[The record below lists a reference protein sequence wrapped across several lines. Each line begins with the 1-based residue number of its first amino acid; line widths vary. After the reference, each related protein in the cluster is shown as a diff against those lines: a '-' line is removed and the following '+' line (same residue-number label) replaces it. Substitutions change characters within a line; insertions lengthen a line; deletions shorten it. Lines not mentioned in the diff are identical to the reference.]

1 MHREQ
6 TNTQTKMS
14 KNNSVTL
21 FLMGEKGLSV
31 LKALIPYKK
40 QIVQVVGARDPNV
53 QNDYFV
59 DIHDLCEK
67 EQIKWVDRSC
77 KPIIDSA
84 YSIAIAWRWLIPIE
98 THNTLI
104 ILHDSLLPKYRGF
117 APLVNMLINHE
128 PSIGVTA
135 LFANEEFDRGD
146 IICQK
151 SDSVVYPI
159 RIDEAIEKVSKLYV
173 EIVLDI
179 IKSLSN
185 GQPICARK
193 QKESE
198 ATYSLWRDEKDYN
211 IDWNNDAE
219 YIQQF
224 VYSLG
229 YPYNGAATLI
239 EGQKYRLFDCKVVED
254 VIIENR
260 CSGKV
265 LFVRDGYP
273 IVVCGKGLLQVTK
286 LMTDDGQDALPLK
299 KYRTR
304 FE

>member
-1 MHREQ
+1 MTECK
-6 TNTQTKMS
+6 TNICCLNTPQ
-14 KNNSVTL
+14 SVVEYL
-21 FLMGEKGLSV
+21 
-31 LKALIPYKK
+31 
-40 QIVQVVGARDPNV
+40 
-53 QNDYFV
+53 
-59 DIHDLCEK
+59 IHDLCEK

-179 IKSLSN
+179 NLYMSYLLHIK
-185 GQPICARK
+185 RK
-193 QKESE
+193 QK
-198 ATYSLWRDEKDYN
+198 R
-211 IDWNNDAE
+211 
-219 YIQQF
+219 Q
-224 VYSLG
+224 
-229 YPYNGAATLI
+229 
-239 EGQKYRLFDCKVVED
+239 
-254 VIIENR
+254 
-260 CSGKV
+260 
-265 LFVRDGYP
+265 
-273 IVVCGKGLLQVTK
+273 
-286 LMTDDGQDALPLK
+286 LK
-299 KYRTR
+299 KERDLYLW
-304 FE
+304 